1 MQAAVP
7 HYLQNHLGE
16 AAPGH
21 YFGLYYA
28 GWNDNLTPDRD
39 GKIKAKEIEV
49 AGKKKSAS
57 VENLKATVC
66 PLPKHSREL
75 LKNLVDR
82 QQHLAASLQHLF
94 TWPALATAPFA
105 TGLGNEHP
113 LENGFAF
120 LPPYGLPYLPG
131 SGIKG
136 VLRRAAEELASGEWG
151 DDQGWSEATIA
162 NLFGP
167 GEDDPTRDSDPRQG
181 ALRFWD
187 VYPQPAASL
196 KDDRL
201 LLGVEIMTPHLGDYY
216 QGKATP
222 NTSLSPNPIPF
233 LAVLPGSRFCFHVEY
248 HPGRIVPELAATL
261 QTLLAA
267 AFAHAGEWLGFGAKT
282 TVGYGRMARDEK
294 RAAEQRERQAAE
306 EKRQQEDRAKAEEV
320 QRLAL
325 MSPFERSLAEVI
337 QAKPADQSE
346 LKALFNALKNNR
358 WQGEDAARVAERL
371 KTMMQASGQWREKS
385 EKKKPEKD
393 EPYQM
398 TLSIKARLSA

>member
-7 HYLQNHLGE
+7 YYLQAHLAE

-21 YFGLYYA
+21 RFGLYYA
-28 GWNDNLTPDRD
+28 GWNDDFSKP
-39 GKIKAKEIEV
+39 
-49 AGKKKSAS
+49 KSGVTAA
-57 VENLKATVC
+57 LKSTVC
-66 PLPKHSREL
+66 PLPGHSRKL
-75 LKNLVDR
+75 LKSLVDR
-82 QQHLAASLQHLF
+82 QQDLANGLAHRFS
-94 TWPALATAPFA
+94 WPAIATAPFA

-120 LPPYGLPYLPG
+120 LSPYGLPYLPG

-136 VLRRAAEELASGEWG
+136 VLRRAAEELAGGEWG
-151 DDQGWSEATIA
+151 DRHGWTAEYIA

-167 GEDDPTRDSDPRQG
+167 GEDDPTRDSAPRQG

-187 VYPQPAASL
+187 AYPQPAASI

-216 QGKATP
+216 QGNATP

-233 LAVLPGSRFCFHVEY
+233 LAVLPSSRFCFHVEC
-248 HPGRIVPELAATL
+248 HPGLVAPELADIW

-267 AFAHAGEWLGFGAKT
+267 AFEHAGEWLGFGAKT
-282 TVGYGRMARDEK
+282 AVGYGRMAFDEK
-294 RAAEQRERQAAE
+294 SAAEQRERQAAE
-306 EKRQQEDRAKAEEV
+306 EKRQNELRAKADKA
-320 QRLAL
+320 RLL
-325 MSPFERSLAEVI
+325 ETMSPFERSLDEVI
-337 QAKPADQSE
+337 QTKPADQSE

-358 WQGEDAARVAERL
+358 WQGDDAAKVAERL

-398 TLSIKARLSA
+398 TLFIKARLAP

>member
-7 HYLQNHLGE
+7 HYLQAHLGE

-21 YFGLYYA
+21 RFGLYYA

-57 VENLKATVC
+57 VENLKTTVC

-82 QQHLAASLQHLF
+82 QQHLAASLPHLF

-120 LPPYGLPYLPG
+120 LSPYGLPYLPG

-136 VLRRAAEELASGEWG
+136 VLRRAAEELARGEWG
-151 DDQGWSEATIA
+151 DNTGWNEEAIA

-167 GEDDPTRDSDPRQG
+167 GEEDFDRDRDTPARQG

-216 QGKATP
+216 ADKTGKTTP

-233 LAVLPGSRFCFHVEY
+233 LAVLPGSRFCFHVEC
-248 HPGRIVPELAATL
+248 HPGRVAPELAATWP
-261 QTLLAA
+261 TLLDA
-267 AFAHAGEWLGFGAKT
+267 AFKHAGEWLGFGAKT
-282 TVGYGRMARDEK
+282 AVGYGRMSIDTT
-294 RAAEQRERQAAE
+294 EQERQAEAARE
-306 EKRQQEDRAKAEEV
+306 EQKAQQLAKLTPALREIETFIADCQKRQAELMGGKDKPHTTHHAKA
-320 QRLAL
+320 
-325 MSPFERSLAEVI
+325 
-337 QAKPADQSE
+337 
-346 LKALFNALKNNR
+346 NALAKLAHEAGD
-358 WQGEDAARVAERL
+358 WTAAEKTAAADAIETWLPQIVAVDIKDLRKKL
-371 KTMMQASGQWREKS
+371 KLAALRGN
-385 EKKKPEKD
+385 
-393 EPYQM
+393 
-398 TLSIKARLSA
+398 

>member
-7 HYLQNHLGE
+7 HYLQAHLGE

-21 YFGLYYA
+21 RFGLYYA
-28 GWNDNLTPDRD
+28 GWNDDFSKP
-39 GKIKAKEIEV
+39 KAGV
-49 AGKKKSAS
+49 TAA
-57 VENLKATVC
+57 LKATVC
-66 PLPKHSREL
+66 PLPDHSRKL

-82 QQHLAASLQHLF
+82 QQHLAARQPHLF
-94 TWPALATAPFA
+94 IWPALATAPFA

-120 LPPYGLPYLPG
+120 LSPYGLPYLPG

-151 DDQGWSEATIA
+151 DEQGWSEAVIA

-167 GEDDPTRDSDPRQG
+167 GEDDPTRDSAPRQG

-196 KDDRL
+196 KDNRL
-201 LLGVEIMTPHLGDYY
+201 LLGVEIMTPHLGEYY
-216 QGKATP
+216 QGKTTP
-222 NTSLSPNPIPF
+222 NTSLTPNPIPF
-233 LAVLPGSRFCFHVEY
+233 LAVLPGSRFCFHVEC
-248 HPGRIVPELAATL
+248 HPGHVAPEFSATW

-267 AFAHAGEWLGFGAKT
+267 AFEHAGTWLGFGAKT
-282 TVGYGRMARDEK
+282 AVGYGRMAMDEK
-294 RAAEQRERQAAE
+294 RAVEQREQQAAE
-306 EKRQQEDRAKAEEV
+306 EKRQQEDRAKEGEA
-320 QRLAL
+320 QRMAA

-358 WQGEDAARVAERL
+358 WQGEDAAKVAERL
-371 KTMMQASGQWREKS
+371 KAMMQASGQWREKS

-398 TLSIKARLSA
+398 TLFIKAQLAT

>member
-1 MQAAVP
+1 MPAAVP
-7 HYLQNHLGE
+7 HYLQAHLGE

-21 YFGLYYA
+21 RFGLYYA
-28 GWNDNLTPDRD
+28 GWNDDFSKP
-39 GKIKAKEIEV
+39 
-49 AGKKKSAS
+49 KSGVTAA
-57 VENLKATVC
+57 LKATVC

-82 QQHLAASLQHLF
+82 QQHLAASLPHLF

-120 LPPYGLPYLPG
+120 LSPYGLPYLPG

-151 DDQGWSEATIA
+151 DNTGWSKETIA

-167 GEDDPTRDSDPRQG
+167 GENDPTRDSDPRQG

-216 QGKATP
+216 QGKTTP

-233 LAVLPGSRFCFHVEY
+233 LAVLPGSRFCFHVEC
-248 HPGRIVPELAATL
+248 HPGRVAPELAATWP
-261 QTLLAA
+261 TLLAA

-282 TVGYGRMARDEK
+282 AVGYGRMSIDTS
-294 RAAEQRERQAAE
+294 EQERQAEAARE
-306 EKRQQEDRAKAEEV
+306 EQKAQQLAKLTPALREIETFIADCQKRKEQLGASKDKPHTTHHAKA
-320 QRLAL
+320 
-325 MSPFERSLAEVI
+325 
-337 QAKPADQSE
+337 
-346 LKALFNALKNNR
+346 NALAKQAHEAGD
-358 WQGEDAARVAERL
+358 WTAAEKTAAADAIETWLPQIVGVDIKDLRKKL
-371 KTMMQASGQWREKS
+371 KLAALRGN
-385 EKKKPEKD
+385 
-393 EPYQM
+393 
-398 TLSIKARLSA
+398 